1 MIRITPIQNHG
12 NQCFLNVILQV
23 LFVCGGWIPSL
34 LMTPKRDATW
44 ERLQTLVRVYYE
56 ATGSINN
63 AVLLDVFRIRGIE
76 VRPFEQNDA
85 SEYLLHLLHILTEY
99 CPKDLFHIVFEKE
112 SECILCVQYS
122 ESLVDSVTERLKG
135 PRVYHWP
142 RYLYIH
148 INRYDEHMQ
157 KIHHPIECPVRWD
170 RYELRA
176 SIIHIGGE
184 RNGHYLMV
192 FRNAE
197 RYIMVDDDR
206 IQEMDEGR
214 FSHALRQS
222 YMVVYEK
229 MI

>member
-34 LMTPKRDATW
+34 FMTPKKDATS
-44 ERLQTLVRVYYE
+44 ERLQMLVRTYYE
-56 ATGSINN
+56 ATGSISNS
-63 AVLLDVFRIRGIE
+63 VLLDVFRIRKIE
-76 VRPFEQNDA
+76 IRPFEQNDA

-99 CPKDLFHIVFEKE
+99 CPKELFHIVFEKE
-112 SECILCVQYS
+112 TEYILCVHYS
-122 ESLVDSVTERLKG
+122 ERLIDSVTERLRG
-135 PRVYHWP
+135 QRVSQWP
-142 RYLYIH
+142 KYLYIH
-148 INRYDEHMQ
+148 VNRYNEHMH
-157 KIHHPIECPVRWD
+157 KIHDPIECPIRWD
-170 RYELRA
+170 LYELRA

-184 RNGHYLMV
+184 RNGHYVMV
-192 FRNAE
+192 IRYTD

-206 IQEMDEGR
+206 IQEMDEER
-214 FSHALRQS
+214 FLQCVRQS